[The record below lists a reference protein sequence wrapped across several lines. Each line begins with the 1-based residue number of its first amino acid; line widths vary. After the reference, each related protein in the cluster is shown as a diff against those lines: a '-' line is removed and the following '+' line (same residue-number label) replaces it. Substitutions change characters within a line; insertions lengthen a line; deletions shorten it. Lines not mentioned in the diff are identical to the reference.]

1 MGFTSVIFLFLF
13 VPVSIILYYLM
24 IMLEKIRILKKMRI
38 RDIVLVLISIFF
50 YGWAGLDGVKF
61 ISVYVVGVFITGK
74 LIGLV
79 KKKKYIK
86 YGVLFTGIF
95 ALVGL
100 LYYYKYMDFTVAI
113 LNSYISKKIIWK
125 TSWVPLGISFVTFSA
140 ISYITDVYRGDA
152 KSGSLLDV
160 ALYLT
165 FFPKVVSG
173 PIVLWKDF
181 EGKIEHRK
189 TSVDLF
195 FNGLNRI
202 MIGFGKKLILADY
215 FGTVV
220 ASIQEQVT
228 YGIDI
233 PTAWGCVLLYTLQI
247 YYDFSG
253 YSDIAIGLSNIFGL
267 ELDENFRFPYTAVSI
282 TDFWRKWHISL
293 GTWFKEYIYIPL
305 GGNRKGWI
313 RTLVNL
319 GIVFLITGI
328 WHGAGG
334 NYIFWGALHGTVRIL
349 EKCIEKK
356 ELYIKIPK
364 AVKWIFTM
372 LIVSIGWQAFRFS
385 NIKELFDYYKIL
397 FGIVRFNASD
407 IFYQFVYFFDKK
419 AIILC
424 TVGILGATIFS
435 VDRMKRAVNY
445 LQKNSVGLIIQEMVL
460 LGVMIVSVICMVN
473 STYSPFI
480 YFKY

>member
-1 MGFTSVIFLFLF
+1 MKSLT
-13 VPVSIILYYLM
+13 
-24 IMLEKIRILKKMRI
+24 
-38 RDIVLVLISIFF
+38 
-50 YGWAGLDGVKF
+50 
-61 ISVYVVGVFITGK
+61 
-74 LIGLV
+74 
-79 KKKKYIK
+79 
-86 YGVLFTGIF
+86 
-95 ALVGL
+95 

-253 YSDIAIGLSNIFGL
+253 YSDIAMYPSLSFI
-267 ELDENFRFPYTAVSI
+267 ENSSI
-282 TDFWRKWHISL
+282 PND
-293 GTWFKEYIYIPL
+293 
-305 GGNRKGWI
+305 
-313 RTLVNL
+313 
-319 GIVFLITGI
+319 
-328 WHGAGG
+328 
-334 NYIFWGALHGTVRIL
+334 
-349 EKCIEKK
+349 
-356 ELYIKIPK
+356 
-364 AVKWIFTM
+364 
-372 LIVSIGWQAFRFS
+372 FS
-385 NIKELFDYYKIL
+385 NSINFSLDC
-397 FGIVRFNASD
+397 
-407 IFYQFVYFFDKK
+407 FVIY
-419 AIILC
+419 A
-424 TVGILGATIFS
+424 
-435 VDRMKRAVNY
+435 
-445 LQKNSVGLIIQEMVL
+445 
-460 LGVMIVSVICMVN
+460 
-473 STYSPFI
+473 PFL
-480 YFKY
+480 

>member
-220 ASIQEQVT
+220 VSIQEQVT

-293 GTWFKEYIYIPL
+293 GT
-305 GGNRKGWI
+305 
-313 RTLVNL
+313 
-319 GIVFLITGI
+319 
-328 WHGAGG
+328 
-334 NYIFWGALHGTVRIL
+334 
-349 EKCIEKK
+349 
-356 ELYIKIPK
+356 
-364 AVKWIFTM
+364 
-372 LIVSIGWQAFRFS
+372 
-385 NIKELFDYYKIL
+385 
-397 FGIVRFNASD
+397 
-407 IFYQFVYFFDKK
+407 
-419 AIILC
+419 
-424 TVGILGATIFS
+424 
-435 VDRMKRAVNY
+435 
-445 LQKNSVGLIIQEMVL
+445 
-460 LGVMIVSVICMVN
+460 
-473 STYSPFI
+473 
-480 YFKY
+480 

>member
-228 YGIDI
+228 YGIDV

-305 GGNRKGWI
+305 GGYRVSDNRYLAWSRRK
-313 RTLVNL
+313 LYFL
-319 GIVFLITGI
+319 GSFTWNSSNSGKMYRKEGVVYKDSKSSKMDFYNADCKYRL
-328 WHGAGG
+328 AG
-334 NYIFWGALHGTVRIL
+334 FQV
-349 EKCIEKK
+349 
-356 ELYIKIPK
+356 
-364 AVKWIFTM
+364 
-372 LIVSIGWQAFRFS
+372 
-385 NIKELFDYYKIL
+385 
-397 FGIVRFNASD
+397 
-407 IFYQFVYFFDKK
+407 
-419 AIILC
+419 
-424 TVGILGATIFS
+424 
-435 VDRMKRAVNY
+435 
-445 LQKNSVGLIIQEMVL
+445 
-460 LGVMIVSVICMVN
+460 
-473 STYSPFI
+473 
-480 YFKY
+480 